1 MSKVTVLGIRYDDLP
16 PEDAVQQVFS
26 ENCPTQTVTA
36 STALIAK
43 ACAENPDYLR
53 LMNRSSVILP
63 EGAGIRMAA
72 KRQGTPMVYRQSGI
86 EFCERLLEECAK
98 RGERVFLL
106 GGRDGTADRAAQHLM
121 KLFQGLRICGCF
133 WGQFDRFGEDNRR
146 VLSIIN
152 SCKPSVLLVGL
163 GFPVQ
168 EEWIQENAVYLP
180 SVKIAVGVGGNL
192 AIWAGEEHRAPR
204 AVRAA
209 DLEWAWNLFK
219 RPVRLRNLPGLLRYR
234 SMCAKN
240 AKNYRRLHMNRNENP
255 TPLRQTLQK

>member
-1 MSKVTVLGIRYDDLP
+1 MSKITVLGIKYDDLR
-16 PEDAVQQVFS
+16 PEDAVRQVFR

-72 KRQGTPMVYRQSGI
+72 RRQGTPMVYRQSGI
-86 EFCERLLEECAK
+86 EFCENLLSESAK

-106 GGRDGTADRAAQHLM
+106 GGRDGTADRAAEHLTAR
-121 KLFQGLRICGCF
+121 FPGLKICGCF
-133 WGQFDRFGEDNRR
+133 WGKFNRSGEENRR

-152 SCKPSVLLVGL
+152 ACKPSVLLVGL

-168 EEWIQENAVYLP
+168 EEWMQENAVYLP
-180 SVKIAVGVGGNL
+180 SVKIAVGVGGAL
-192 AIWAGEEHRAPR
+192 AIWAGEERRAPR

-209 DLEWAWNLFK
+209 DLEWAWNLLK
-219 RPVRLRNLPGLLRYR
+219 RPVRLRNLPRLLRYR
-234 SMCAKN
+234 SMCTQN
-240 AKNYRRLHMNRNENP
+240 AKNYRRLHMNRKENP
-255 TPLRQTLQK
+255 ALLRQTLQK

>member
-1 MSKVTVLGIRYDDLP
+1 MSKITVLGIHYDDLRP
-16 PEDAVQQVFS
+16 DEAVKKVFR
-26 ENCPTQTVTA
+26 ENSPTQTVTA

-53 LMNRSSVILP
+53 LINRSSVILP

-72 KRQGTPMVYRQSGI
+72 RRQGTPIVYRQSGI
-86 EFCERLLEECAK
+86 DFCEKLLAECAG

-106 GGRDGTADRAAQHLM
+106 GGRDGTADRAAKRLTERIP
-121 KLFQGLRICGCF
+121 GLRICGCF
-133 WGQFDRFGEDNRR
+133 WGEFDRFGEDNRR
-146 VLSIIN
+146 LLNIIN

-180 SVKIAVGVGGNL
+180 SVRIAVGVGGNL
-192 AIWAGEEHRAPR
+192 AVWAGEEHRAPR

-209 DLEWAWNLFK
+209 NLEWAWNIWK
-219 RPVRLRNLPGLLRYR
+219 RPARLRILPKLLRYR
-234 SMCAKN
+234 SMYLHN
-240 AKNYRRLHMNRNENP
+240 AKLCRRLHMNQNENSA
-255 TPLRQTLQK
+255 PLRQTLQK